1 MNVVL
6 NYIIDRQEN
15 NGIDLQIYL
24 FTFLH
29 FQLKQKDVTELLAR
43 ADDLSTQNK
52 SYQEVKHSLSIIIGY
67 LPWANPYLDVI
78 PSLSNLD
85 SRSVFRI

>member
-1 MNVVL
+1 ML

-52 SYQEVKHSLSIIIGY
+52 SYQEVKHSKTIVIGY
-67 LPWANPYLDVI
+67 LPWADPHLGVI
-78 PSLSNLD
+78 PSTAKLRQSLHT
-85 SRSVFRI
+85 